1 VKNFTV
7 GKIFAA
13 GFAGVGAGLDV
24 PFVHG
29 RENLTTNGHG

>member
-1 VKNFTV
+1 VENFVV

-13 GFAGVGAGLDV
+13 GFARVGAGLDV

-29 RENLTTNGHG
+29 QGI